1 MKKSFVT
8 PILKKIARELGVRI
22 EVEPRYQYAGRFVLA
37 DGSYRY
43 FRGTNIDINP
53 LGASEIAQD
62 KDYAQYFLQ
71 ASGYPVPKSQAFL
84 TRHWSKT
91 TQVRRSVTEA
101 G

>member
-8 PILKKIARELGVRI
+8 PILKKIARELAVRI

-43 FRGTNIDINP
+43 FRGTNMDINP

-71 ASGYPVPKSQAFL
+71 KTGYGSQEPSISNATL
-84 TRHWSKT
+84 EQDDTGSS
-91 TQVRRSVTEA
+91 QCQ
-101 G
+101 